1 MNIHKNASMTPK
13 GRAHLMREIQRL
25 GLKPAAVAAGLSART
40 ARKWQ
45 RRFALQEPSGLIE
58 RSSHPHSTPQR
69 TCAHKLERALG
80 LRKNQ
85 RLTFERIAERL
96 GLSRSVVAR
105 ACSWPHCATTGRRAC
120 ASKP

>member
-1 MNIHKNASMTPK
+1 MNIHKNASMKPR
-13 GRAHLMREIQRL
+13 GRAYLMREIQRL

-45 RRFALQEPSGLIE
+45 RRLALQGPSGLIE
-58 RSSHPHSTPQR
+58 SSRPHSTPQR
-69 TCAHKLERALG
+69 TCAQKLERALG

-96 GLSRSVVAR
+96 GLS
-105 ACSWPHCATTGRRAC
+105 P
-120 ASKP
+120 SKIYWNHL